1 MEELTG
7 RGTSV
12 RWDVYP
18 KTLPSDTEVAWY
30 DFGGGELVL
39 PTAGLLNGD
48 TNKSYECQ
56 YIAAL
61 VQVRKGKFYFRTI
74 EFNSDQID
82 HTEFLKKQ
90 KVELM
95 SVFLADVERLS
106 TQETK

>member
-90 KVELM
+90 KVLK
-95 SVFLADVERLS
+95 VLGL
-106 TQETK
+106 